1 MIRQGRRNNER
12 KSQNYN
18 KEACRTLGRNSIV
31 DLRLSLIMM
40 NNELSREEQLMS
52 PSDKYLPTILNILPR
67 CLRSLHSNFLLVKI
81 FADLGTGGGSP
92 QKYGFTN
99 FSGLQV

>member
-1 MIRQGRRNNER
+1 MSLNWVVKYALMPRKCLDTFFTFSIMLIIESLVVADDQALYGRNNER

-40 NNELSREEQLMS
+40 NNELREEQLMS
-52 PSDKYLPTILNILPR
+52 PVTSVPTYP
-67 CLRSLHSNFLLVKI
+67 
-81 FADLGTGGGSP
+81 
-92 QKYGFTN
+92 
-99 FSGLQV
+99 